1 MNSFRNVTLSIGSF
15 ELMLKTEIC
24 KEDKID
30 EVGKQAIIL
39 TSTYKMPTFF
49 YLNAHTCIDCLHL
62 IQVALSSFFTLSH
75 FCIAGITP
83 CACSSVLPQTPEL
96 MMPARKLM
104 ARLFLLPNYSPFDS
118 TIRRDFLQFHCI
130 SFV

>member
-39 TSTYKMPTFF
+39 TSTYKMPIFF
-49 YLNAHTCIDCLHL
+49 I
-62 IQVALSSFFTLSH
+62 
-75 FCIAGITP
+75 
-83 CACSSVLPQTPEL
+83 
-96 MMPARKLM
+96 
-104 ARLFLLPNYSPFDS
+104 
-118 TIRRDFLQFHCI
+118 
-130 SFV
+130 